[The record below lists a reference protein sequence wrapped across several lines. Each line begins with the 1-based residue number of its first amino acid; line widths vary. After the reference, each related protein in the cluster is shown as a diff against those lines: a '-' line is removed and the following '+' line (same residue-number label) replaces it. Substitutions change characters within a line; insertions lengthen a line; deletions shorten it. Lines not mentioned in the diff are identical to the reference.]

1 MLLEII
7 DSLLE
12 SKLLRESIAV
22 FVYSMEGPNTGLG
35 WQIEGARTV
44 PLPPRPPPLT
54 KYKLIAD
61 KAVEMALKLNA
72 QRLNNPAVL
81 PHPTLRRGLLILFH

>member
-1 MLLEII
+1 
-7 DSLLE
+7 
-12 SKLLRESIAV
+12 
-22 FVYSMEGPNTGLG
+22 MEGPNTGLG

-61 KAVEMALKLNA
+61 KAAEMAMKLNA
-72 QRLNNPAVL
+72 QLMSNPTVL
-81 PHPTLRRGLLILFH
+81 PHPTLARGLLTLFN